1 MSTSDDRPYDQESA
15 HEEPTAGRAGGRDA
29 DDTGVERHPPS
40 SATELWDHNAYGR
53 EDGDIGGS
61 ATSGATDTRDP
72 RGGAPAYNIDAGD
85 DDAVR
90 HGDDSGRDDG
100 SPVRGT
106 GESLTGADATAGH
119 DRESVGDD
127 RPDDRRDHG
136 RRDEPS
142 GAGGGAFDQEATG
155 RDATGRDVTGP
166 DTADLDTADLDTV
179 ERDAT
184 GPDTTTPDTTT
195 PDTTTRDTTDRDTTT
210 RAGAERGAGR
220 HAAGDATGDLGG
232 GGRSGE
238 TPSVVRH
245 EERLQVGTE
254 RVESGRARLR
264 KHVVEEPVRAE
275 QTLASEDVEEVRTPV
290 TEEEREA
297 FLAGRELPVGE
308 DEVIL
313 YREVPVVQTVRVPY
327 ERVRLVV
334 RRTERTE
341 VVEETVRQERVD
353 VEED

>member
-155 RDATGRDVTGP
+155 RDVTGP

-179 ERDAT
+179 ERDTAGSGARGAT
-184 GPDTTTPDTTT
+184 GP
-195 PDTTTRDTTDRDTTT
+195 DTTT

-232 GGRSGE
+232 GGRPGE
-238 TPSVVRH
+238 SPSVVRH

-264 KHVVEEPVRAE
+264 KYVVEEPVRAE

>member
-15 HEEPTAGRAGGRDA
+15 HEEPAAGRDA
-29 DDTGVERHPPS
+29 DDTGVERHAPS

-100 SPVRGT
+100 STVRGT

-119 DRESVGDD
+119 GRESVGDE
-127 RPDDRRDHG
+127 RPEGRRDHGRDG

-142 GAGGGAFDQEATG
+142 GAGGQAFDQEATG
-155 RDATGRDVTGP
+155 RDTSDP
-166 DTADLDTADLDTV
+166 DTADLDTV
-179 ERDAT
+179 ERGTGERGTAAT
-184 GPDTTTPDTTT
+184 GPDAGE
-195 PDTTTRDTTDRDTTT
+195 REAADRDAADRDATT
-210 RAGAERGAGR
+210 RAGSERGAGR
-220 HAAGDATGDLGG
+220 HAAGDVSGDEAADLES
-232 GGRSGE
+232 GGRPGG

-245 EERLQVGTE
+245 EERLRVGTE
-254 RVESGRARLR
+254 RVESGRTRLR
-264 KHVVEEPVRAE
+264 KYVVEEPVRAE

-313 YREVPVVQTVRVPY
+313 YREVPVVRTVRVPY

>member
-1 MSTSDDRPYDQESA
+1 MSTSDDRPYDQDSA

-29 DDTGVERHPPS
+29 DDTGVERHAPS

-119 DRESVGDD
+119 GRESVGDE
-127 RPDDRRDHG
+127 RPDGRRDDRRDHG

-155 RDATGRDVTGP
+155 RDATGP
-166 DTADLDTADLDTV
+166 
-179 ERDAT
+179 
-184 GPDTTTPDTTT
+184 
-195 PDTTTRDTTDRDTTT
+195 DTTT

-232 GGRSGE
+232 GGRPGE
-238 TPSVVRH
+238 APSVVRH

-264 KHVVEEPVRAE
+264 KYVVEEPVRAE

>member
-29 DDTGVERHPPS
+29 DDTGVERHAPS

-119 DRESVGDD
+119 GRESVGDE

-142 GAGGGAFDQEATG
+142 GADGGAFDQEATG
-155 RDATGRDVTGP
+155 RDATGGDATGRDV
-166 DTADLDTADLDTV
+166 ADLDTV

-184 GPDTTTPDTTT
+184 GPDATT
-195 PDTTTRDTTDRDTTT
+195 
-210 RAGAERGAGR
+210 GAEAEGGAGR
-220 HAAGDATGDLGG
+220 HAAGDAAEDVTGDLGG
-232 GGRSGE
+232 GGRRGE

-264 KHVVEEPVRAE
+264 KYVVEEPARAE

-341 VVEETVRQERVD
+341 VVEETVRQERID

>member
-15 HEEPTAGRAGGRDA
+15 HEESTAGRAGGRDT
-29 DDTGVERHPPS
+29 DDTGVERHAPS

-53 EDGDIGGS
+53 EGGDIGGS
-61 ATSGATDTRDP
+61 ATTGPTDTRDP

-100 SPVRGT
+100 TNVRET

-119 DRESVGDD
+119 GRESVG
-127 RPDDRRDHG
+127 G
-136 RRDEPS
+136 EGRDEPS
-142 GAGGGAFDQEATG
+142 GARGQAYDQEASG
-155 RDATGRDVTGP
+155 RDATAPAAG
-166 DTADLDTADLDTV
+166 
-179 ERDAT
+179 
-184 GPDTTTPDTTT
+184 
-195 PDTTTRDTTDRDTTT
+195 DRDT
-210 RAGAERGAGR
+210 AERGAGR
-220 HAAGDATGDLGG
+220 HVAGGEDRGPGG
-232 GGRSGE
+232 AGSVRGE
-238 TPSVVRH
+238 HQESSPSVVRH

-254 RVESGRARLR
+254 RVETGRTRLR
-264 KHVVEEPVRAE
+264 KYVVEEPVRAE
-275 QTLASEDVEEVRTPV
+275 QTLASEDVEEIRTPV

-297 FLAGRELPVGE
+297 FLAGQELPVGE

-327 ERVRLVV
+327 ERVRLAV

-341 VVEETVRQERVD
+341 VVEETVRKERIDVQED
-353 VEED
+353 

>member
-155 RDATGRDVTGP
+155 RDATGRDVTGS

-184 GPDTTTPDTTT
+184 GPDTTT

-232 GGRSGE
+232 GGRPGE

-264 KHVVEEPVRAE
+264 KYVVEEPVRAE

>member
-195 PDTTTRDTTDRDTTT
+195 RDTTDRDTTT

-232 GGRSGE
+232 GGRPGE

-264 KHVVEEPVRAE
+264 KYVVEEPVRAE

>member
-155 RDATGRDVTGP
+155 RDATGRDATGRDVTGP
-166 DTADLDTADLDTV
+166 DTADLDTV

-184 GPDTTTPDTTT
+184 G

-232 GGRSGE
+232 GGRPGE

-264 KHVVEEPVRAE
+264 KYVVEEPVRAE

>member
-127 RPDDRRDHG
+127 RSDDRRDHG
-136 RRDEPS
+136 RRDDH
-142 GAGGGAFDQEATG
+142 G
-155 RDATGRDVTGP
+155 
-166 DTADLDTADLDTV
+166 
-179 ERDAT
+179 
-184 GPDTTTPDTTT
+184 
-195 PDTTTRDTTDRDTTT
+195 
-210 RAGAERGAGR
+210 
-220 HAAGDATGDLGG
+220 
-232 GGRSGE
+232 
-238 TPSVVRH
+238 
-245 EERLQVGTE
+245 
-254 RVESGRARLR
+254 
-264 KHVVEEPVRAE
+264 
-275 QTLASEDVEEVRTPV
+275 RTPF
-290 TEEEREA
+290 T
-297 FLAGRELPVGE
+297 FFSSL
-308 DEVIL
+308 
-313 YREVPVVQTVRVPY
+313 TVSP
-327 ERVRLVV
+327 
-334 RRTERTE
+334 
-341 VVEETVRQERVD
+341 
-353 VEED
+353 

>member
-29 DDTGVERHPPS
+29 DDTGVERHAPN

-119 DRESVGDD
+119 GRESVGGE
-127 RPDDRRDHG
+127 RPDDRRDPG

-142 GAGGGAFDQEATG
+142 GVGGGAFDQEATG
-155 RDATGRDVTGP
+155 RDATGP
-166 DTADLDTADLDTV
+166 DTTPWDATDRDTTD
-179 ERDAT
+179 RDAT
-184 GPDTTTPDTTT
+184 GPDA
-195 PDTTTRDTTDRDTTT
+195 TTRG
-210 RAGAERGAGR
+210 GAERGAGR
-220 HAAGDATGDLGG
+220 HAAGDATGDLGV
-232 GGRSGE
+232 GGRPGE

-264 KHVVEEPVRAE
+264 KYVVEEPVRAE

>member
-166 DTADLDTADLDTV
+166 DTADLDTV

-184 GPDTTTPDTTT
+184 G

-232 GGRSGE
+232 GGRPGE

-264 KHVVEEPVRAE
+264 KYVVEEPVRAE

-334 RRTERTE
+334 CRTERTE

>member
-15 HEEPTAGRAGGRDA
+15 PEQSAAGRAGGRDA

-61 ATSGATDTRDP
+61 ATSGVTDTRDP

-100 SPVRGT
+100 SDVRRT

-119 DRESVGDD
+119 GRESLGDD
-127 RPDDRRDHG
+127 RRAD

-142 GAGGGAFDQEATG
+142 GTGGQAFDQEATG
-155 RDATGRDVTGP
+155 RDSNGPGATGRN
-166 DTADLDTADLDTV
+166 TA
-179 ERDAT
+179 E
-184 GPDTTTPDTTT
+184 G
-195 PDTTTRDTTDRDTTT
+195 
-210 RAGAERGAGR
+210 GAGR
-220 HAAGDATGDLGG
+220 HVAGDEAGDLGG
-232 GGRSGE
+232 AGPVPGGHPGE
-238 TPSVVRH
+238 SPSVVRH

-254 RVESGRARLR
+254 RVESGRTRLR
-264 KHVVEEPVRAE
+264 KYVVEEPVRAE

-290 TEEEREA
+290 SEEEREA

-341 VVEETVRQERVD
+341 VVEETVRQERID

>member
-127 RPDDRRDHG
+127 RSDDRRDHDRRDHG

-155 RDATGRDVTGP
+155 RDVTGP
-166 DTADLDTADLDTV
+166 DTADLDTV

-184 GPDTTTPDTTT
+184 G

-232 GGRSGE
+232 GGRPGE

-264 KHVVEEPVRAE
+264 KYVVEEPVRAE

>member
-15 HEEPTAGRAGGRDA
+15 HEEPTAGPAGGRDT

-40 SATELWDHNAYGR
+40 SANELWDHNAYGR

-100 SPVRGT
+100 SNVRET

-119 DRESVGDD
+119 GRESVGDEERD
-127 RPDDRRDHG
+127 GGRGDRRD
-136 RRDEPS
+136 DAS
-142 GAGGGAFDQEATG
+142 GAGGQAFDQEVSG
-155 RDATGRDVTGP
+155 RDSIGRDSTGP
-166 DTADLDTADLDTV
+166 AAGDRYAA
-179 ERDAT
+179 AP
-184 GPDTTTPDTTT
+184 GA
-195 PDTTTRDTTDRDTTT
+195 TDRATT
-210 RAGAERGAGR
+210 ERGAGR
-220 HAAGDATGDLGG
+220 HVAGDGTGELGAAGS
-232 GGRSGE
+232 GRGEHSGE
-238 TPSVVRH
+238 SPSVVRH

-264 KHVVEEPVRAE
+264 KYVVEEPVRAE

-341 VVEETVRQERVD
+341 VVEETVRRERID

>member
-15 HEEPTAGRAGGRDA
+15 HEEPTAGRAGGLDA

-53 EDGDIGGS
+53 ENGDVGGS

-90 HGDDSGRDDG
+90 HGDDSGRDGG
-100 SPVRGT
+100 SGVRET
-106 GESLTGADATAGH
+106 GESLTGSDATAGH
-119 DRESVGDD
+119 GRESVGGET
-127 RPDDRRDHG
+127 RDDRRDG
-136 RRDEPS
+136 LS
-142 GAGGGAFDQEATG
+142 GAGGQAFDQEATG
-155 RDATGRDVTGP
+155 WNGTDQVTTAQGATG
-166 DTADLDTADLDTV
+166 TATA
-179 ERDAT
+179 E
-184 GPDTTTPDTTT
+184 G
-195 PDTTTRDTTDRDTTT
+195 
-210 RAGAERGAGR
+210 GAGR
-220 HAAGDATGDLGG
+220 HDAGHGTADLGG
-232 GGRSGE
+232 AGTVPGGHPGDS
-238 TPSVVRH
+238 PSVVRH
-245 EERLQVGTE
+245 EERLHVGTE
-254 RVESGRARLR
+254 RVEYGRTRLR
-264 KHVVEEPVRAE
+264 KYVVEEPVRAE

-313 YREVPVVQTVRVPY
+313 YRDVPVVQTVRVPY

-341 VVEETVRQERVD
+341 VVEETVRRERID

>member
-15 HEEPTAGRAGGRDA
+15 HEEPTAGRSGGPDT
-29 DDTGVERHPPS
+29 DDTGVERHAPS

-61 ATSGATDTRDP
+61 ATSSPADTRDP

-100 SPVRGT
+100 TNVRRT
-106 GESLTGADATAGH
+106 GESLTGADATAG
-119 DRESVGDD
+119 DGRASVGDEG
-127 RPDDRRDHG
+127 PDG
-136 RRDEPS
+136 RRAGRSDAPS
-142 GAGGGAFDQEATG
+142 GTGDQAFDQEAADREEAVQGTG
-155 RDATGRDVTGP
+155 ARDAT
-166 DTADLDTADLDTV
+166 A
-179 ERDAT
+179 EN
-184 GPDTTTPDTTT
+184 
-195 PDTTTRDTTDRDTTT
+195 TTTRDTTAEDTGAPDATAPDAT
-210 RAGAERGAGR
+210 APGAGGRVATERGAGR
-220 HAAGDATGDLGG
+220 HAAGDEDRGPGGTGSLHGAQPAQN
-232 GGRSGE
+232 
-238 TPSVVRH
+238 PSVVRH

-254 RVESGRARLR
+254 RVETGRTRLR
-264 KHVVEEPVRAE
+264 KYVVEEPVRAE
-275 QTLASEDVEEVRTPV
+275 QTLASEDVEEIRTPV

-297 FLAGRELPVGE
+297 FLGGAELPVGE

-313 YREVPVVQTVRVPY
+313 YREVPVVRTVRVPY
-327 ERVRLVV
+327 ERVRLAV

-341 VVEETVRQERVD
+341 VVEETVRKERID

>member
-100 SPVRGT
+100 SPVRGS

-119 DRESVGDD
+119 GHESVGDE
-127 RPDDRRDHG
+127 RSDD

-155 RDATGRDVTGP
+155 RDATGRDATGP
-166 DTADLDTADLDTV
+166 DTADLDTV
-179 ERDAT
+179 ERDA
-184 GPDTTTPDTTT
+184 
-195 PDTTTRDTTDRDTTT
+195 TT

-220 HAAGDATGDLGG
+220 HAAGDATCDLGV

-264 KHVVEEPVRAE
+264 KYVVEEPVRAE

>member
-142 GAGGGAFDQEATG
+142 GAGGGAFDQESTG
-155 RDATGRDVTGP
+155 RDATHQSP
-166 DTADLDTADLDTV
+166 AWWTV
-179 ERDAT
+179 PTMPYAQIWAVSS
-184 GPDTTTPDTTT
+184 PP
-195 PDTTTRDTTDRDTTT
+195 
-210 RAGAERGAGR
+210 
-220 HAAGDATGDLGG
+220 
-232 GGRSGE
+232 GRSGSRFPRAVA
-238 TPSVVRH
+238 TRRAMRSISVDTSSPDLGACSSMNR
-245 EERLQVGTE
+245 
-254 RVESGRARLR
+254 
-264 KHVVEEPVRAE
+264 
-275 QTLASEDVEEVRTPV
+275 
-290 TEEEREA
+290 
-297 FLAGRELPVGE
+297 
-308 DEVIL
+308 
-313 YREVPVVQTVRVPY
+313 
-327 ERVRLVV
+327 
-334 RRTERTE
+334 
-341 VVEETVRQERVD
+341 
-353 VEED
+353 

>member
-127 RPDDRRDHG
+127 RSDDRRDHG

-155 RDATGRDVTGP
+155 RDATGRDATGRDVTGP
-166 DTADLDTADLDTV
+166 DTADLDTV

-184 GPDTTTPDTTT
+184 GPDTADLDTVDR
-195 PDTTTRDTTDRDTTT
+195 DTTTRATTT

-232 GGRSGE
+232 GGRPGE

-264 KHVVEEPVRAE
+264 KYVVEEPVRAE

>member
-127 RPDDRRDHG
+127 RSDDRRDHG

-155 RDATGRDVTGP
+155 RDATGRD
-166 DTADLDTADLDTV
+166 
-179 ERDAT
+179 AT
-184 GPDTTTPDTTT
+184 G

-220 HAAGDATGDLGG
+220 HAAGDATGDLGV

-264 KHVVEEPVRAE
+264 KYVVEEPVRAE

>member
-127 RPDDRRDHG
+127 RSDDRRDHG

-142 GAGGGAFDQEATG
+142 GAGGGAFDQE
-155 RDATGRDVTGP
+155 ATGRDVTGP

-184 GPDTTTPDTTT
+184 GPDTTT
-195 PDTTTRDTTDRDTTT
+195 

-220 HAAGDATGDLGG
+220 HAAGDATGDLGV

-264 KHVVEEPVRAE
+264 KYVVEEPVRAE

>member
-155 RDATGRDVTGP
+155 RDATGRDATGRDVTGP

-184 GPDTTTPDTTT
+184 G

-232 GGRSGE
+232 GGRPGE

-264 KHVVEEPVRAE
+264 KYVVEEPVRAE

>member
-15 HEEPTAGRAGGRDA
+15 HEEPAAGPARRRDA
-29 DDTGVERHPPS
+29 DDTGVERHAPS

-100 SPVRGT
+100 TNVRET
-106 GESLTGADATAGH
+106 GESLTGADARAGH
-119 DRESVGDD
+119 GRESVGDEERD
-127 RPDDRRDHG
+127 HRRDDG
-136 RRDEPS
+136 RDELS
-142 GAGGGAFDQEATG
+142 GAGGQAFDQEATG
-155 RDATGRDVTGP
+155 RDSTDRSGTDMGS
-166 DTADLDTADLDTV
+166 ADLDTV
-179 ERDAT
+179 V
-184 GPDTTTPDTTT
+184 PDTTAPGARGRNATDPGAEDRATT
-195 PDTTTRDTTDRDTTT
+195 
-210 RAGAERGAGR
+210 ERGAGR
-220 HAAGDATGDLGG
+220 HASGHGAGELGGAATG
-232 GGRSGE
+232 RGE
-238 TPSVVRH
+238 EQGESPSVVRH

-254 RVESGRARLR
+254 RVESGRTRLR
-264 KHVVEEPVRAE
+264 KYVVEEPVRAE

-308 DEVIL
+308 DEVVL
-313 YREVPVVQTVRVPY
+313 YREVPVVRTVRVPY

-341 VVEETVRQERVD
+341 VVEETVRKERID